1 MRSYDVAINKLSNL
15 VKELQKRVYKRIIFL
30 DGNESEEEVS
40 RMFEENPGVIIFDSE
55 DNLED

>member
-15 VKELQKRVYKRIIFL
+15 VKELQKRVYKRFIFL
-30 DGNESEEEVS
+30 NGDESEEEIS
-40 RMFEENPGVIIFDSE
+40 KMFEENPGVVIFDSE